1 MITATTA
8 SVSPAEHIMFMI
20 LNISKG
26 VDLYDKAVRDGKFD
40 SIMHMKNNNN
50 FELANKK
57 ILIIGFGR
65 IGRKLIKR
73 CLGFEMKVYAYDPFV
88 DQKTIKSFG
97 GVKVKDLN
105 DGLKEADILSLSV
118 PLTEKTHNMIN
129 LEKMKIMKKSAVI
142 INISRGRVVNEKDL
156 DEALNTGL
164 LYGAG
169 IDVFE
174 KEPPDNDN
182 PLLTNKRVVLSPHAA
197 TFTNECRS
205 NMSVETVQNVIDF
218 FENKI
223 NKSMIVKL

>member
-1 MITATTA
+1 
-8 SVSPAEHIMFMI
+8 
-20 LNISKG
+20 
-26 VDLYDKAVRDGKFD
+26 
-40 SIMHMKNNNN
+40 MKNNNN
-50 FELANKK
+50 FELKNKK

-65 IGRKLIKR
+65 IGKTLIKR

-97 GVKVKDLN
+97 GVKVNDLN

-129 LEKMKIMKKSAVI
+129 LEKIKIMKKSAVI
-142 INISRGRVVNEKDL
+142 INISRGGVVNEKDL
-156 DEALNTGL
+156 NDALNKGII
-164 LYGAG
+164 YGAG
-169 IDVFE
+169 LDVFE
-174 KEPPDNDN
+174 KEPPDHDN
-182 PLLTNKRVVLSPHAA
+182 PLLKNKRIVLSPHAA

-205 NMSVETVQNVIDF
+205 NMSIETVQNVIDF